1 MGYRLEISKIKYKA
15 SGGKLYG
22 YTETDNLKSFKYL
35 YNKGYVDEDE
45 YWSYG
50 FNPQIVL
57 TAKEFKE
64 FIKLYINDLKDYYN
78 YSEEEKNVITQD
90 LIRLSKTKGDKLL
103 EWW

>member
-1 MGYRLEISKIKYKA
+1 MGYRLEISKIKYNT

-35 YNKGYVDEDE
+35 YDKRYIDKNEF
-45 YWSYG
+45 WSYG

-57 TAKEFKE
+57 NANEFKE
-64 FIKLYINDLKDYYN
+64 FIKLYICDLKEYYN
-78 YSEEEKNVITQD
+78 YGEEEKSEIIEN
-90 LIRLSKTKGDKLL
+90 LIKLSKTKDDKLL